1 MNLDRLWYALWVPMA
16 FAGTILVLKWIV
28 WGFDLVTVILFGL
41 VALLPR
47 ENRHLAALAGSLLS
61 PLSG

>member
-41 VALLPR
+41 VVLFF
-47 ENRHLAALAGSLLS
+47 LARIVIWQRSQD
-61 PLSG
+61 PY